1 MFANSQRGTAM
12 AKYIIARTV
21 DFSKMDLE
29 AAARRSVEVLKK
41 RANVKW
47 IKSFVSEAD
56 GKIYCEYEAP
66 DLDSVIAHQRDA
78 GLPYD
83 TIALVGAEINPDM
96 FQ

>member
-1 MFANSQRGTAM
+1 M
-12 AKYIIARTV
+12 AKYLIARTV

-29 AAARRSVEVLKK
+29 AAARRSVEELKK

-47 IKSFVSEAD
+47 IKSFVSEAE

-66 DLDSVIAHQRDA
+66 DLDSVIAHQHAA

-83 TIALVGAEINPDM
+83 TIALVGSEISPDM